1 MRSRQTPNRALESP
15 ACARDRLRGRLLAA
29 GGRQS
34 VNGIVHFRPV
44 HLRTEVM
51 FGVVS
56 VIEKEPVV
64 ELAVAAMPL
73 AIGLLGFAS

>member
-1 MRSRQTPNRALESP
+1 MRVTDYADAFLPLEV
-15 ACARDRLRGRLLAA
+15 GNLLMEPF
-29 GGRQS
+29 
-34 VNGIVHFRPV
+34 HFRPV

-64 ELAVAAMPL
+64 ELAVAAMPH
-73 AIGLLGFAS
+73 AIGLLGFAP